1 VARSQKIENVV
12 ILSSRFDL
20 EDRKVFFGK
29 AKLLPDRI
37 ILKGLFYKRVISI
50 DEIKEV
56 RWSSSLIVL
65 GLYDGDELELMIQ
78 SAALWKYELQARCG
92 LTDTNA
98 GLDALPSAH
107 GALEDSSSD
116 GESRPVEPPKLVV
129 RESSYRVKPGFAGD
143 RPTTDL

>member
-65 GLYDGDELELMIQ
+65 GLYDGDELELMI
-78 SAALWKYELQARCG
+78 
-92 LTDTNA
+92 
-98 GLDALPSAH
+98 
-107 GALEDSSSD
+107 
-116 GESRPVEPPKLVV
+116 
-129 RESSYRVKPGFAGD
+129 
-143 RPTTDL
+143 